1 MYKLEK
7 IQWQS
12 GDSIEQQ
19 RFREILL
26 RLREGENSL
35 DDWKQLTTR
44 FEENLN
50 RIERERFSDAVFI
63 LTKWIDVDKI
73 NVTML
78 RDLSRPVTKI
88 ITVHTGGQEAKRAN
102 SDIAKGLEG
111 QLLLAKGSRVM
122 LTANIWTEAGLVNGS
137 MGIVHDI
144 IFEQAPPSLP
154 AAVFIEFDAYK
165 GPTITTSEGNKV
177 VLIVPIKR
185 SWEGKNGPCSRIQ
198 VPICL
203 AWAITVHK
211 SQGLTLEKTKIDFG
225 SKEFAAGLSFV
236 TLSRARSL
244 NDIYLKP
251 FTFDRLERIKNC
263 RRLQER
269 KEEEKR
275 LLSMVP
281 I

>member
-1 MYKLEK
+1 MFGDFEQLSPVLDLPMYTTDVSRDTISNDRIASYLQFREVYKLEK
-7 IQWQS
+7 IQRQS

-78 RDLSRPVTKI
+78 RDLSRPVAKI
-88 ITVHTGGQEAKRAN
+88 IAVHTGGQEAKHAN

-144 IFEQAPPSLP
+144 IFEQASPSLP

-185 SWEGKNGPCSRIQ
+185 S
-198 VPICL
+198 
-203 AWAITVHK
+203 
-211 SQGLTLEKTKIDFG
+211 
-225 SKEFAAGLSFV
+225 
-236 TLSRARSL
+236 
-244 NDIYLKP
+244 
-251 FTFDRLERIKNC
+251 
-263 RRLQER
+263 
-269 KEEEKR
+269 
-275 LLSMVP
+275 
-281 I
+281 